1 MSAQINPLGGHSAW
15 HCLADSRAVWQKQS
29 LRQLCVQ
36 VAELPD
42 VSGAHFMPVTQK
54 GQALLLSA
62 IKDGTIPL

>member
-1 MSAQINPLGGHSAW
+1 MSAQINPLGGRTAW
-15 HCLADSRAVWQKQS
+15 HCLADRAVWQKQS

-62 IKDGTIPL
+62 IKDGTSPL